1 MDIRKWSDR
10 YSIDCRLKYSSH
22 ATQDNYI
29 SQVKSFLWHFKN
41 EVEPK
46 SIPNEKIKLWLLEAK
61 TINTRKHRL
70 CAINSFYGLTVSMPE
85 KIAKIP
91 YPKADKKLPIVLAQ
105 EEIQKMFDACENLKH
120 RAMLALLYS
129 CGLRASE
136 LINLRW
142 QNIDRKRMI
151 INIIKAKG
159 NKDRQVMLA
168 PDIIPLL
175 ENYYLKYRSV
185 DYVFNGWKSEPQYS
199 ARSVGEVIK
208 QLATKAG
215 IDNKRVYTHLIRH
228 CSFTH
233 LVENGIDINLIQKIA
248 GHSNVKTTMMYC
260 HISNNLISK
269 IPSPLTFIR
278 I

>member
-22 ATQDNYI
+22 ATQENYI
-29 SQVKSFLWHFKN
+29 SQVKSFLWNFKA

-46 SIPNEKIKLWLLEAK
+46 AIPNEKIKLWLLEAK

-70 CAINSFYGLTVSMPE
+70 CAINSFYGLTVGMPE

-91 YPKADKKLPIVLAQ
+91 YPKAGKKLPIVLAQ

-120 RAMLALLYS
+120 RAILALLYS
-129 CGLRASE
+129 CGLRVSE
-136 LINLRW
+136 LINLKW
-142 QNIDRKRMI
+142 QHIDRKRMI
-151 INIIKAKG
+151 INIIQAKG

-168 PDIIPLL
+168 PEIIPLL

-233 LVENGIDINLIQKIA
+233 MVEHGTDINLIQKLA
-248 GHSNVKTTMMYC
+248 GHSDVKTTLMYT

-269 IPSPLTFIR
+269 ISSPINNINL
-278 I
+278 